1 MSLSKKLYYNLSS
14 RLPTLLLKKTALAGT
29 LFPYHHL
36 VSDKEVLHIK
46 HLYSY
51 KNISQF
57 KADLDHLLK
66 HLSPV
71 SVNEIN
77 ESVTAGRSMPKN
89 SFLLTFDDGFREVYD
104 IISPILLE
112 KGIPAI
118 FFINPAFIDNHE
130 LFYRCKIS
138 LVIERILQQ
147 KNDQTILNRCRKVF
161 AVDSP
166 ESTVDLISTIK
177 KINNLNKD
185 LLNHLADVLELSFTE
200 YLKKEKP
207 FLSTL
212 QVIELS
218 NKGFTIGAHSW
229 DHPYYDLIPNIEK
242 LEQTIQSTTYI
253 ADQFQQKIKTF
264 SFPHSDKGI
273 SQSFFNELSLLSA
286 PDLLFG
292 IQNQKLEVFNKMLH
306 RFNAEKPE
314 LPMCQQLNGVLLF
327 MTIQR
332 LMKKN
337 IVHRS

>member
-66 HLSPV
+66 HLNPV

-77 ESVTAGRSMPKN
+77 ESVAAGRSMPKD
-89 SFLLTFDDGFREVYD
+89 SFLLTFDDGFREIYEIVA
-104 IISPILLE
+104 PILFE
-112 KGIPAI
+112 KGVPAI
-118 FFINPAFIDNHE
+118 FFINPAFIDNNE

-138 LVIERILQQ
+138 LAIENILQQ
-147 KNDQTILNRCRKVF
+147 RNDHTILSRCCNILSLKNSQKTEDV
-161 AVDSP
+161 
-166 ESTVDLISTIK
+166 ISAIK
-177 KINNLNKD
+177 KINNLNLD
-185 LLNHLADVLELSFTE
+185 ILDQIADVLDLSFTE
-200 YLKKEKP
+200 YLKTEKP
-207 FLSTL
+207 FLTTWQIKDLST
-212 QVIELS
+212 S
-218 NKGFTIGAHSW
+218 GFTIGAHSW
-229 DHPYYDLIPNIEK
+229 DHPYYDLIPDIEK
-242 LEQTIQSTTYI
+242 LSQTIQSANYI
-253 ADQFQQKIKTF
+253 ADQFHQTIKTF

-273 SQSFFNELSLLSA
+273 SQSFFNELNSLSA

-292 IQNQKLEVFNKMLH
+292 IQNQKLEVSNKMLH
-306 RFNAEKPE
+306 RFNAERPE